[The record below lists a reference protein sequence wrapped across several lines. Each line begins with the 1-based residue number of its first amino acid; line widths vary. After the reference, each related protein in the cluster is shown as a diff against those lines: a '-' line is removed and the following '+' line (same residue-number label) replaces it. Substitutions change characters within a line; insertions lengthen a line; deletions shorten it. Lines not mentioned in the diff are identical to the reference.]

1 MSSQLNYKVHEKRD
15 IFLFF
20 FFSFSIFKKVK
31 ARENETNMKSIK
43 SNHIL
48 GRVSRKTGIQRK
60 EILVWS
66 QIIEKSS

>member
-1 MSSQLNYKVHEKRD
+1 MSSQLNYKAQEKRD
-15 IFLFF
+15 ISLF
-20 FFSFSIFKKVK
+20 FFSFSIFKKFK